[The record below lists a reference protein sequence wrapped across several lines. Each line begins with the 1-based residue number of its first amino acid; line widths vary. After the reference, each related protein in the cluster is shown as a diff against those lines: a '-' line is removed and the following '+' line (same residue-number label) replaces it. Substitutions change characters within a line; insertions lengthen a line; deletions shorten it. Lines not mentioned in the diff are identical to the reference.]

1 MQHKFLKNPSFFFRL
16 DYETLTVIITVQTE
30 NRNILQFSIE
40 NMECISDVQGM
51 CIWTLF
57 IHPEKGKDFGLINKY
72 KHN

>member
-51 CIWTLF
+51 CI
-57 IHPEKGKDFGLINKY
+57 
-72 KHN
+72 